1 MNDTN
6 LKKEFSKRD
15 VQRMRNI
22 ISGDAGSATGVQVGY
37 SKQQQEYQEG
47 DVWEENGKQWT
58 IKNGIKQTVTKHD
71 KLRQLVT
78 MPLACPK
85 CDQSFKNTPVNK
97 KMWVI
102 HKMCRDCVI
111 DMEAKIRLEGKW
123 DEYEHNM
130 MNANKNADV
139 DEFEKAF
146 NEFVKTS
153 TDKSSFVTEAGD
165 IETWSG
171 GKINEDEIKNVK
183 EYIKKLRETEI

>member
-1 MNDTN
+1 MSDTN

-22 ISGDAGSATGVQVGY
+22 ITGNAGSATGVQIGY
-37 SKQQQEYQEG
+37 SKQQQDYQEG

-58 IKNGIKQTVTKHD
+58 IKNGIKQTITKFD
-71 KLRQLVT
+71 RLKQLVAF
-78 MPLACPK
+78 PLSCPHCNK
-85 CDQSFKNTPVNK
+85 PMKSTPVNK

-111 DMEAKIRLEGKW
+111 EMEAKIRLEGKW
-123 DEYEHNM
+123 DEYEKGI

-139 DEFEKAF
+139 NDFESAF
-146 NEFVKTS
+146 NEYINTKAES
-153 TDKSSFVTEAGD
+153 YITEQGD

-171 GKINEDEIKNVK
+171 GKINEEEIKQVK
-183 EYIKKLRETEI
+183 EYIKKMRETEI

>member
-37 SKQQQEYQEG
+37 SKQQQDYQEG
-47 DVWEENGKQWT
+47 DTWEEGGKQWT

-85 CDQSFKNTPVNK
+85 CDQPFKNTPVNK